1 MMEFCELCGKLAHR
15 EKVRRDQ
22 CRLFTA
28 ILGKG
33 WGLDSC
39 DNIQPDKFFEFE
51 KSENSPYED
60 EEDDLDLLLPC
71 MESEEVNEEPK
82 QEEKIQIVD
91 KVIFNRQVNNNS
103 SGKKNTGSSLM
114 KNREQSFSVKDIVKS
129 EENETVKEKEFIVEQ
144 TKLTE
149 VILLN

>member
-1 MMEFCELCGKLAHR
+1 MWQYSTDEE
-15 EKVRRDQ
+15 
-22 CRLFTA
+22 
-28 ILGKG
+28 
-33 WGLDSC
+33 
-39 DNIQPDKFFEFE
+39 FEFE

-129 EENETVKEKEFIVEQ
+129 EENETVK
-144 TKLTE
+144 
-149 VILLN
+149 VILKKAQKRKSKSIEECCKCKKFLTHKYMKDHMRRVHHGAN

>member
-1 MMEFCELCGKLAHR
+1 MWQYSTDEE
-15 EKVRRDQ
+15 
-22 CRLFTA
+22 
-28 ILGKG
+28 
-33 WGLDSC
+33 
-39 DNIQPDKFFEFE
+39 FEFD

-91 KVIFNRQVNNNS
+91 RVIFNRQDNINNNS
-103 SGKKNTGSSLM
+103 SGKKNRGSSPM
-114 KNREQSFSVKDIVKS
+114 KNREQSFCVKDIVKS

-149 VILLN
+149 VILLNWNF